1 MISFLGFE
9 QTTSSLVVLFSM
21 DAIKL
26 YERVDR
32 IRQERGLSLY
42 KLSIEAGVSLCT
54 LRNWRDRGSFPTLGT
69 LDALCQALNI
79 PVIQLL
85 NDKEVEGLT
94 EEEKLL
100 LERYHFL
107 DKDQKQAVMSL
118 LANMNR
124 KYQ

>member
-1 MISFLGFE
+1 MVSFVKMKP
-9 QTTSSLVVLFSM
+9 LVLSM

-42 KLSIEAGVSLCT
+42 KLSIEAGVSLST
-54 LRNWRDRGSFPTLGT
+54 LRSWRDRGSFPTLGT